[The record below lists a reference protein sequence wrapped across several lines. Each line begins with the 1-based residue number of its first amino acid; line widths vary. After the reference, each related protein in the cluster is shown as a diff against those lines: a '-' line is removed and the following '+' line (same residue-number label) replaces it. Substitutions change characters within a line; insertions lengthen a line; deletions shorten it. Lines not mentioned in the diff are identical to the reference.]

1 MRAAL
6 TQEVNQLR
14 TTGCEEGS
22 RILGRGRA
30 APLRHRSRRFLPS
43 SVVAFHSWSTR
54 TMLSAPRHFEQNNLA
69 GTSPI
74 PGNQFRKAIP

>member
-6 TQEVNQLR
+6 TQEVNQLW

-22 RILGRGRA
+22 RTLGRDRA
-30 APLRHRSRRFLPS
+30 APLPHQSRKCLPS
-43 SVVAFHSWSTR
+43 SVVAFFPWTTC